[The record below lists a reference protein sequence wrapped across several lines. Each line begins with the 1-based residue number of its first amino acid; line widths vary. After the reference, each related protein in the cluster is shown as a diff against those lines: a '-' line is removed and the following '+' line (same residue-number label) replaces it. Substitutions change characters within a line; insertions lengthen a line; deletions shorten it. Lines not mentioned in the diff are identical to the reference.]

1 VIGGYVYRGNRLPG
15 LHGRYLFS
23 DFGSGTVWAL
33 NEEGIAEPLTTAPS
47 PTSFGEDGEG
57 EVYVVSRDRG
67 LYRFEPTNAGGEAPE
82 LLSETG
88 LFTDLDR
95 LVAAPGLIEYDANH
109 ASWSDGTRQRRWLA
123 VPQPGRIAFS
133 PSGPWQFPEG
143 TIAVQ
148 HLAIERVQGDPASLR
163 KLETRVLERGPAG
176 WRGFTWRWDE
186 AGTDAVLLTGRAT
199 ETIPIERDGAI
210 VEQRYEFPSQTDCLR
225 CHTDVTG
232 GLLAVNT
239 RQLNRAFAYPD
250 ATDNQLRTLGH
261 IGMFDVEVG
270 DGSGYGA
277 LPALDDSAAPLQA
290 RARAWLDVNCSHCH
304 RPGGPTTL
312 TLDLRS
318 TTADAAMNAIEVAP
332 AAGELGITNARI
344 IAAGARERSVLW
356 QRIRTLGPERMPPLA
371 SHVVDETGTALVGAY
386 IDALE

>member
-1 VIGGYVYRGNRLPG
+1 
-15 LHGRYLFS
+15 
-23 DFGSGTVWAL
+23 
-33 NEEGIAEPLTTAPS
+33 
-47 PTSFGEDGEG
+47 
-57 EVYVVSRDRG
+57 
-67 LYRFEPTNAGGEAPE
+67 
-82 LLSETG
+82 
-88 LFTDLDR
+88 
-95 LVAAPGLIEYDANH
+95 
-109 ASWSDGTRQRRWLA
+109 
-123 VPQPGRIAFS
+123 
-133 PSGPWQFPEG
+133 
-143 TIAVQ
+143 
-148 HLAIERVQGDPASLR
+148 
-163 KLETRVLERGPAG
+163 
-176 WRGFTWRWDE
+176 
-186 AGTDAVLLTGRAT
+186 
-199 ETIPIERDGAI
+199 
-210 VEQRYEFPSQTDCLR
+210 
-225 CHTDVTG
+225 
-232 GLLAVNT
+232 
-239 RQLNRAFAYPD
+239 
-250 ATDNQLRTLGH
+250 
-261 IGMFDVEVG
+261 MFDVDVG